1 LAIPQG
7 LREAPSEPTELQIH
21 RLSARLSTE
30 QIGEVVKR
38 YEAGKSARA
47 LAPEFGISPPAL
59 LRLLRERN
67 VIVRQQVVTP
77 DQEPAMAREYE
88 DGMKT
93 AELEAKHGLSH
104 GAVLRALHRSGVEM
118 RAKAPRR
125 KSA

>member
-1 LAIPQG
+1 
-7 LREAPSEPTELQIH
+7 
-21 RLSARLSTE
+21 
-30 QIGEVVKR
+30 
-38 YEAGKSARA
+38 
-47 LAPEFGISPPAL
+47 
-59 LRLLRERN
+59 
-67 VIVRQQVVTP
+67 
-77 DQEPAMAREYE
+77 MAREYE